1 MFGQMTHAQCVLSVC
16 ICIMYVL
23 VSADLVFQQRVRVT
37 IVSVLRTTRVANPV
51 FVPKKSSVSDEQ
63 GRTGML
69 AHTGQLL
76 SGADVRTVF
85 IASF

>member
-1 MFGQMTHAQCVLSVC
+1 
-16 ICIMYVL
+16 MYVL

-51 FVPKKSSVSDEQ
+51 ILPKKSSVSDEQ
-63 GRTGML
+63 GITRML